1 MEIRPIRIP
10 RSVIRDIPPPVVY
23 DTPPPVVR
31 GIEPPVIE
39 VPDPVIDYPTI
50 DVPTREEFEG
60 MLQPEEKP
68 VEETPET
75 VRELPPTAPSVNV
88 GGVNVTLP
96 SPDVIA
102 TAGATAVIAT
112 TASLGAGLVV
122 KKLLGAISD
131 LLKKKKFKVKIKKVK
146 PVLHFVLNG
155 NGMVDVFEYS
165 KKGTRLVDT
174 TERIETYIR
183 DHVEI
188 DAFYEVTNKI
198 IIDDSLKDQFT
209 KEGQKRFK
217 SLFIPPAKLAKKLSA
232 RFSF

>member
-23 DTPPPVVR
+23 DAPPPVVR
-31 GIEPPVIE
+31 GIEPPVVE

-60 MLQPEEKP
+60 MLGGGEKP
-68 VEETPET
+68 IEETPEPT
-75 VRELPPTAPSVNV
+75 RELPGPSVNV

-122 KKLLGAISD
+122 KKILEGLTD
-131 LLKKKKFKVKIKKVK
+131 VLKKKKFKVKVKKVK

-155 NGMVDVFEYS
+155 SGVVDVFEYS
-165 KKGTRLVDT
+165 KTGTKLVDT
-174 TERIETYIR
+174 TERVETYLR
-183 DHVEI
+183 DHVEL

-198 IIDDSLKDQFT
+198 IIDESLKEQFT